1 MYAVF
6 GCEIIVLDDK
16 EDVSD
21 AEELTRDLMALL
33 ASFSGKYYGRRSLE
47 RRKKK
52 MIEIINNLL
61 LCLELEGDGGCTS
74 FTAKE
79 KDDMYNYLIS
89 LKTQEENKT
98 KHSIKCYNCKQI
110 VDYTDNDVK
119 DTPFVICPECKTEI
133 CILD

>member
-1 MYAVF
+1 
-6 GCEIIVLDDK
+6 
-16 EDVSD
+16 
-21 AEELTRDLMALL
+21 
-33 ASFSGKYYGRRSLE
+33 
-47 RRKKK
+47 

-98 KHSIKCYNCKQI
+98 KHSIKKLIKNK
-110 VDYTDNDVK
+110 V
-119 DTPFVICPECKTEI
+119 
-133 CILD
+133 

>member
-1 MYAVF
+1 MVNF
-6 GCEIIVLDDK
+6 GKVRLIIYKGKVVNNVVLK
-16 EDVSD
+16 E
-21 AEELTRDLMALL
+21 
-33 ASFSGKYYGRRSLE
+33 E
-47 RRKKK
+47 RKKKK

-61 LCLELEGDGGCTS
+61 LCLELEGDGGFTS

-110 VDYTDNDVK
+110 VDYPTVDDRLSNEVLKSSDRLKQEVNNEQ
-119 DTPFVICPECKTEI
+119 V
-133 CILD
+133 

>member
-1 MYAVF
+1 M
-6 GCEIIVLDDK
+6 GGEVLK
-16 EDVSD
+16 E
-21 AEELTRDLMALL
+21 
-33 ASFSGKYYGRRSLE
+33 E
-47 RRKKK
+47 RRK

-61 LCLELEGDGGCTS
+61 LCLELEGDGGFTS

-98 KHSIKCYNCKQI
+98 KHSIKCYNCQRI

-133 CILD
+133 CILE

>member
-1 MYAVF
+1 MV
-6 GCEIIVLDDK
+6 EEVWK
-16 EDVSD
+16 E
-21 AEELTRDLMALL
+21 
-33 ASFSGKYYGRRSLE
+33 E
-47 RRKKK
+47 RRK

-98 KHSIKCYNCKQI
+98 KHSIKCYNCKRI

-119 DTPFVICPECKTEI
+119 DAPFVICPECKTEI